1 MVIGALTEGR
11 FQPSSASFVD
21 IYVHPWLTPFSIAVG
36 LFALVLFAYLAAVYL
51 TLASSNVDVVEVFR
65 TRALV
70 SGLLTALLALHL
82 ATAAISVS
90 GVRAN

>member
-1 MVIGALTEGR
+1 
-11 FQPSSASFVD
+11 
-21 IYVHPWLTPFSIAVG
+21 
-36 LFALVLFAYLAAVYL
+36 VLFAYLAAVYL